1 MQIPAFSPNLLII
14 TILIVA
20 TVYALVAGKQR
31 VRLLILSVYVGIV
44 LAEQFSQVVKPYVG
58 FLSLGQTSLV
68 LLGLPILIFG
78 LAPQKSHQ
86 RAHSKGSSIAN
97 MLVGLLT
104 GGLIVASALRLL
116 PTSEMAAV
124 DNDSFVA
131 MILQQYQLWL
141 LGGLPLVAL
150 LFGMFK
156 SKGGSGHH

>member
-1 MQIPAFSPNLLII
+1 MQIPAFSPNILII
-14 TILIVA
+14 VTLVVA
-20 TVYALVAGKQR
+20 TFYALAAGKQR

-58 FLSLGQTSLV
+58 FLSLSQMSML

-78 LAPQKSHQ
+78 LAPQKSHKSAQ
-86 RAHSKGSSIAN
+86 SKGSSIAN

-104 GGLIVASALRLL
+104 GGLIVASALRLM

-141 LGGLPLVAL
+141 LGGLPVVAL
-150 LFGMFK
+150 VLGMFK
-156 SKGGSGHH
+156 SKESRHH

>member
-14 TILIVA
+14 AILIVA
-20 TVYALVAGKQR
+20 TIYALLAGKQR

-58 FLSLGQTSLV
+58 FMSLGQTSMV

-78 LAPQKSHQ
+78 LAPQKSHNSSN
-86 RAHSKGSSIAN
+86 SKGSSIAN
-97 MLVGLLT
+97 MLVGLLV
-104 GGLIVASALRLL
+104 GGLVVASALRLF
-116 PTSEMAAV
+116 PTSEMEAV

-150 LFGMFK
+150 VLGMIK
-156 SKGGSGHH
+156 AKDNRHH